1 MSVVAEFMIPAEAF
15 AFGAALST
23 DPPMKIV
30 LERIVPTGGSPTPYI
45 WVSNG
50 DFEEFERTAIASP
63 MVASLD
69 LLDELEDRR
78 LYRVEWDSPEGDLIA
93 GIDETEGAILQAS
106 GASTWTFQ
114 LRFPNHDTLG
124 RFYSYVADH
133 DIALNVDNIQVL
145 AEDSN
150 RSQEFEL
157 TMEQREALTL
167 AVRRGF
173 YKVPRGTTL
182 ADLAEE
188 LGVSNQAASERIR
201 RGSERVLRPALLGGD

>member
-23 DPPMKIV
+23 EPPMKIV
-30 LERIVPTGGSPTPYI
+30 LERIVPTGGAPLPYI

-50 DFEEFERTAIASP
+50 DFDEFERTATASE
-63 MVASLD
+63 MVAGLEV
-69 LLDELEDRR
+69 LDELADRR

-93 GIDETEGAILQAS
+93 GIDQTEGAILQAS

-114 LRFPNHDTLG
+114 LRFPNHETLS
-124 RFYSYVADH
+124 RFYAYVSDH
-133 DIALNVDNIQVL
+133 DIALNVDNVQVL
-145 AEDSN
+145 AEEAN
-150 RSQEFEL
+150 GRQNFEL

-201 RGSERVLRPALLGGD
+201 RGSERVLRPALLGGE